1 MAEMHKHTEPFFI
14 LGRCSFQVN
23 GQQAQ
28 TARHWTQAT
37 VIVRDYIL
45 TNTAY
50 SSLQSITTQTI
61 LADNGEAGSGT
72 TVQTLMGQIPNV
84 IQNGL
89 TALPNLTDPKIW
101 LSLSNRSQQC
111 KYT

>member
-1 MAEMHKHTEPFFI
+1 MAEMHKHTEPFFL

-28 TARHWTQAT
+28 TAPALDPAT

-50 SSLQSITTQTI
+50 HPNSLLQHKQFQQ
-61 LADNGEAGSGT
+61 T
-72 TVQTLMGQIPNV
+72 TVKQVPV
-84 IQNGL
+84 
-89 TALPNLTDPKIW
+89 
-101 LSLSNRSQQC
+101 QQS
-111 KYT
+111 KH